1 MVFPKD
7 RKGFSWWGKNRPFNS
22 RYVLC
27 RSIYTQWDWS
37 RQVKRTHDVHRLWSR
52 CMVSGNEKEEANAIR
67 LFANPVTKEQS
78 CCGMQIRTSLDIL
91 LLFKFFEVFGGET
104 DRLASRESKVGGSWY
119 EFSISTLDHTSRA
132 RTYRG
137 ARRDSWATVLGATGA
152 ARACRAVLEW
162 ETWMSTRSLAL

>member
-1 MVFPKD
+1 
-7 RKGFSWWGKNRPFNS
+7 
-22 RYVLC
+22 
-27 RSIYTQWDWS
+27 
-37 RQVKRTHDVHRLWSR
+37 
-52 CMVSGNEKEEANAIR
+52 
-67 LFANPVTKEQS
+67 
-78 CCGMQIRTSLDIL
+78 MQIRTSLDIL

-132 RTYRG
+132 RAYRG

-162 ETWMSTRSLAL
+162 ETWMSTRTLALWTKAIASYSHYVTASSCCSRKWNRGRYSVWSPDTSDSYRTEGTCKCKNTKSLSIFCPFL